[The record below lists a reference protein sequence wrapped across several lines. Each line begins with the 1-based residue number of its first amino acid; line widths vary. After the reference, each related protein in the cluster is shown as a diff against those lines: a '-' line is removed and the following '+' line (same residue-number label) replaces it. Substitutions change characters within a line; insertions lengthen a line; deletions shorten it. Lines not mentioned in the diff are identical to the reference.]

1 VTASLLD
8 ISIVFGELNSL
19 SKLAYFATCVR
30 IAQERFVVVHKRVLQ
45 GTHSDLASIHNEYY
59 TRSRSAAAR
68 LCYPFL
74 QRFCSCSVQS
84 NKIPRKRKRPDI
96 GGQPLLHGG
105 RAINPA
111 HGAPHDDRF
120 SFPFYS

>member
-45 GTHSDLASIHNEYY
+45 GTHSDLAGIHNEYY
-59 TRSRSAAAR
+59 TRSAAAR
-68 LCYPFL
+68 LCFSIFATVLFL
-74 QRFCSCSVQS
+74 FCA
-84 NKIPRKRKRPDI
+84 RPTSSDK
-96 GGQPLLHGG
+96 
-105 RAINPA
+105 
-111 HGAPHDDRF
+111 F
-120 SFPFYS
+120 